1 VVVVAASGNTGDGRV
16 LYPAAFPDVIS
27 VGAVRLDATTG
38 YAVTS
43 YSNTGEALDLVAPG
57 GASGQDV
64 NRDGLWDGDLA
75 QSFPAGSPTDISW
88 WLFAGTSP
96 AAAHVS
102 AAAAV
107 LIGSGVAPGAVRPL
121 LQATAADMAAG
132 GWDARAGSGRVQ
144 ASAALEKASEFVPP
158 PQLYADA
165 VAALRADGKASAA
178 VMIADASGAGVAM
191 AQVTVRWRG
200 AVNAA
205 QTATTDAS
213 GIARFV
219 SPAPVS
225 SKKLFVVEVPRVIY
239 GGAAQ
244 RLRPFARSA
253 GGFGTLSLN
262 LSLAGLLGSATSST
276 AGLTIWGYG
285 GSGLASAT
293 TGSGLASATTGSGL
307 ASATT
312 GSGLASAT
320 TGSTSGTGSSPSY
333 PLTLNVAAC
342 PIAFPLDSYGSLSVA
357 VSQAYFSGAPLASG
371 YSVRNLDRSW
381 MMTPGA
387 AAFDRNELG
396 LMCGISVA
404 AVRALSTSYFSSG
417 TLYFGGVGSPPSG
430 MGAGDSARFWSEVM
444 NAEGSTAP

>member
-1 VVVVAASGNTGDGRV
+1 
-16 LYPAAFPDVIS
+16 
-27 VGAVRLDATTG
+27 
-38 YAVTS
+38 
-43 YSNTGEALDLVAPG
+43 
-57 GASGQDV
+57 V
-64 NRDGLWDGDLA
+64 NGDGLWDGDLA

-96 AAAHVS
+96 AAAHAS
-102 AAAAV
+102 AAAAA
-107 LIGSGVAPGAVRPL
+107 LIGAGVAPGAVRPL
-121 LQATAADMAAG
+121 LQATAADMAPG
-132 GWDARAGSGRVQ
+132 GWDPRAGSGRVQ
-144 ASAALEKASEFVPP
+144 ASAALAKASEFVPP

-165 VAALRADGKASAA
+165 VVALRADGKASAA

-191 AQVTVRWRG
+191 TQVTVRWRG

-205 QTATTDAS
+205 QTAATDAS

-225 SKKLFVVEVPRVIY
+225 SKKLFVVEVPRVIH

-244 RLRPFARSA
+244 RPRPFARSG

-293 TGSGLASATTGSGL
+293 SGSGLASATSGSGL
-307 ASATT
+307 ASATS

-320 TGSTSGTGSSPSY
+320 SGSTPTSSVSSSPSY

-357 VSQAYFSGAPLASG
+357 VSQAYFSGAQLASG
-371 YSVRNLDRSW
+371 YSVRNLDSSW
-381 MMTPGA
+381 MVTPGA

-417 TLYFGGVGSPPSG
+417 TLYVGGLGSPPPG

>member
-1 VVVVAASGNTGDGRV
+1 
-16 LYPAAFPDVIS
+16 
-27 VGAVRLDATTG
+27 
-38 YAVTS
+38 
-43 YSNTGEALDLVAPG
+43 
-57 GASGQDV
+57 
-64 NRDGLWDGDLA
+64 
-75 QSFPAGSPTDISW
+75 
-88 WLFAGTSP
+88 
-96 AAAHVS
+96 
-102 AAAAV
+102 
-107 LIGSGVAPGAVRPL
+107 
-121 LQATAADMAAG
+121 
-132 GWDARAGSGRVQ
+132 VQ

-225 SKKLFVVEVPRVIY
+225 SKKLFMVEVPRVIY

-244 RLRPFARSA
+244 RPRAFVRNS
-253 GGFGTLSLN
+253 GGFGTLRLN
-262 LSLAGLLGSATSST
+262 LSLAGLLGTATSST
-276 AGLTIWGYG
+276 SGLTIWGYG
-285 GSGLASAT
+285 GSGLASGT
-293 TGSGLASATTGSGL
+293 TGSGLASGTTGSGL
-307 ASATT
+307 AS
-312 GSGLASAT
+312 GT
-320 TGSTSGTGSSPSY
+320 TGSTGTPSSATASPSY

-342 PIAFPLDSYGSLSVA
+342 PIAVPLHSYGSLSLS
-357 VSQAYFSGAPLASG
+357 VSQAYFSGASLASG
-371 YSVRNLDRSW
+371 YSVRSLDSSW
-381 MMTPGA
+381 VMTPGA
-387 AAFDRNELG
+387 AAFDQNELG

-404 AVRALSTSYFSSG
+404 QVKALSTSYFSSG